1 MARPIQKRLLIH
13 SGVLVTGGTNDIWQ
27 KTAATVNVDL
37 KKIRFDNT
45 DKIVKSPTNIERQ
58 LTAIMFFDI
67 VNSEPKGQTFVKN
80 QIIKFQTNFLPLAER
95 RIETI
100 EEVYDGKKLHHYEI
114 GVI

>member
-27 KTAATVNVDL
+27 NTSGTTEVNL
-37 KKIRFDNT
+37 ENIRFDNT
-45 DKIVKSPTNIERQ
+45 DKIVKSPSNVERK
-58 LTAIMFFDI
+58 LTAIMFFD
-67 VNSEPKGQTFVKN
+67 VKNSKPKGQVFEKN
-80 QIIKFQTNFLPLAER
+80 QIIKFQTEFLPLAER

-114 GVI
+114 GVV